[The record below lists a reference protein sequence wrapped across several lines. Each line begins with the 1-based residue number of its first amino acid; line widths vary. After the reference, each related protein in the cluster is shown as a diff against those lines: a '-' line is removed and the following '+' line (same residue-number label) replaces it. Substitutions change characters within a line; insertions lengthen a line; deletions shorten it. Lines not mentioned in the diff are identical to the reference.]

1 MKKYIPLILFVL
13 FIPTVAFAHS
23 GGTDSNGGHHDYNNV
38 SGLGSYH
45 YHHGYGPHLHENG
58 ICPYDDNS
66 SSTSSVSYA
75 SNDSSGEVYTMTE
88 TELHDYVVDCVDSDP
103 SEYGMVRES
112 EYIELQRKYD
122 TLEEHSVNKEESS
135 EDMMCGIGITAAIG
149 AGCCYGMY
157 RKYNK

>member
-1 MKKYIPLILFVL
+1 
-13 FIPTVAFAHS
+13 
-23 GGTDSNGGHHDYNNV
+23 
-38 SGLGSYH
+38 
-45 YHHGYGPHLHENG
+45 
-58 ICPYDDNS
+58 
-66 SSTSSVSYA
+66 
-75 SNDSSGEVYTMTE
+75 MTE

-135 EDMMCGIGITAAIG
+135 EDMMYGIGITAAIG